1 MFFSDVHSSLVQGVH
16 FLQNNRA
23 FLKSLITIVQ
33 NSLCPPPPP
42 TFQLSYGRLL
52 CRKTFDL
59 AYSMQ
64 DSVILDFDTILDIL
78 DSMQDFEHFV
88 MFKIKNVEIRY
99 VF

>member
-1 MFFSDVHSSLVQGVH
+1 M
-16 FLQNNRA
+16 
-23 FLKSLITIVQ
+23 
-33 NSLCPPPPP
+33 
-42 TFQLSYGRLL
+42 SYGRLL

-59 AYSMQ
+59 TYSMQ